1 MTAKSA
7 PPIWFWVVSGICL
20 LWNLAGLAA
29 FVMQVAM
36 SPEALAALPEAEREL
51 HATTPAWATVAF
63 AVAVICGTLGCLALL
78 LRKAWAGPVFI
89 VSLCGILIQN
99 FHSFALSKAPEVYGP
114 AAVIMPLFVILIA
127 VLLIWFSRS
136 AKARSWIS

>member
-7 PPIWFWVVSGICL
+7 PPIWFWVVSVVCL

-29 FVMQVAM
+29 FAMQVTM
-36 SPEALAALPEAEREL
+36 GPEALAALPEAEREL
-51 HATTPAWATVAF
+51 YTTVPVWATAAF
-63 AVAVICGTLGCLALL
+63 AVAVIGGALGCLALL
-78 LRKAWAGPVFI
+78 LRKAWAGPIFI
-89 VSLCGILIQN
+89 ASLCGILVQN

-114 AAVIMPLFVILIA
+114 TAMIMPLFVILIA

-136 AKARSWIS
+136 AKAKSWIS